1 MKSKPIRILI
11 VDDHPALR
19 FGLCGLIAREADMT
33 VIADTGDG
41 ADGVELYQLHLPD
54 IVLMDLRLPGMSGV
68 EAIMAIRHKSPDA
81 RIIVNTTY
89 DADED
94 IHRAIQSGAK
104 SYLLKDMPKEEILGV
119 IRSVHAG
126 HAVLPSQ
133 VEARLKERMARPA
146 LTKRELAVVQ
156 LLVKGTSNKE
166 MADILGISEPAVK
179 FRIQRILSKLGATDR
194 TSAVIAALR
203 HGIVHLE

>member
-1 MKSKPIRILI
+1 MKPKPIRILI

-19 FGLCGLIAREADMT
+19 LGLRTLLDNERDMT
-33 VIADTGDG
+33 VVADTGLG
-41 ADGVELYQLHLPD
+41 AEALPLFQQHNPD

-68 EAIMAIRHKSPDA
+68 EAILAIRHQFPDA

-104 SYLLKDMPKEEILGV
+104 SYLLKDMPKEEILEV
-119 IRSVHAG
+119 VRSVHAG
-126 HAVLPSQ
+126 YEVLPSQ
-133 VEARLKERMARPA
+133 VEARLRERMARPA
-146 LTKRELAVVQ
+146 LTKREMSVMELLA
-156 LLVKGTSNKE
+156 KGTSNKE

-179 FRIQRILSKLGATDR
+179 FRIQRIFTKLGANDR
-194 TSAVIAALR
+194 TTAVLAGLR
-203 HGIVHLE
+203 HGIIHLD

>member
-1 MKSKPIRILI
+1 MKPKPIRILI

-19 FGLCGLIAREADMT
+19 LGLRTLLDNERDMT
-33 VIADTGDG
+33 VVADTGLG
-41 ADGVELYQLHLPD
+41 AEALPLFQQHNPD

-68 EAIMAIRHKSPDA
+68 EAILAIRHQFPDA

-104 SYLLKDMPKEEILGV
+104 SYLLKDMPKEEILEV
-119 IRSVHAG
+119 VRSVHAG
-126 HAVLPSQ
+126 YEVLPSQ
-133 VEARLKERMARPA
+133 VEARLRARMARPA
-146 LTKRELAVVQ
+146 LTKREMSVMELLA
-156 LLVKGTSNKE
+156 KGTSNKE

-179 FRIQRILSKLGATDR
+179 FRIQRIFTKLGATDR
-194 TSAVIAALR
+194 TTAVLTGLR
-203 HGIVHLE
+203 HGIIHLD

>member
-19 FGLCGLIAREADMT
+19 LGLRALFDNEPDMK
-33 VIADTGDG
+33 VVDDTGDG
-41 ADGVELYQLHLPD
+41 AEALPLFIKHRPD

-68 EAIMAIRHKSPDA
+68 EAILAIRHQIPEA

-119 IRSVHAG
+119 VRSVHAG
-126 HAVLPSQ
+126 HEVLPSQ
-133 VEARLKERMARPA
+133 VEARLRERMARPE
-146 LTKRELAVVQ
+146 LTKREMSVMELLA
-156 LLVKGTSNKE
+156 KGTSNKE
-166 MADILGISEPAVK
+166 IADFLGISEPAVK
-179 FRIQRILSKLGATDR
+179 FRIQRIFTKLGAADR
-194 TSAVIAALR
+194 TSAVLAALR
-203 HGIVHLE
+203 HGIIHLD

>member
-19 FGLCGLIAREADMT
+19 FGLCGLIEREPDMT
-33 VIADTGDG
+33 VVADTGAG
-41 ADGVELYQLHLPD
+41 AEAVELYQVHLPD

-68 EAIMAIRHKSPDA
+68 EAILAIIHKSPDA

-126 HAVLPSQ
+126 DSVLPSQ
-133 VEARLKERMARPA
+133 IKERLKERMARPA
-146 LTKRELAVVQ
+146 LTQRETAVVG
-156 LLVKGTSNKE
+156 LLAKGRCNKE
-166 MADILGISEPAVK
+166 IADHLGISEPAVK
-179 FRIQRILSKLGATDR
+179 FRIQRILTKLGAVDR